1 MIREMVT
8 VQDFDRISRENE
20 YFIWHFLMNDDFS
33 QPTMR
38 SIFSE
43 NEKHYRSPNK
53 MIQFLEIFDVPYFE
67 SYIDDSMDFLDTLGV
82 PLQFL
87 KSGEGENR
95 LINPF
100 MLTFNRRRLVNAT
113 YNGFCVCASG
123 ITKLLY
129 DLNPKFIENLDLD

>member
-43 NEKHYRSPNK
+43 NEKHYHSPNK

-67 SYIDDSMDFLDTLGV
+67 SYANESIDFLDKLGV
-82 PLQFL
+82 PLEKL
-87 KSGEGENR
+87 RIKTKTDLNP
-95 LINPF
+95 LI
-100 MLTFNRRRLVNAT
+100 LSFNHRRLVNAT
-113 YNGFCVCASG
+113 YNGFCLCPEG
-123 ITKLLY
+123 LTDLLY
-129 DLNPKFIENLDLD
+129 NLNPEFIHNSNLD

>member
-67 SYIDDSMDFLDTLGV
+67 SYANESIDFLDKLGV
-82 PLQFL
+82 PLEKL
-87 KSGEGENR
+87 RIKTKTDLNP
-95 LINPF
+95 LIIS
-100 MLTFNRRRLVNAT
+100 FNHRRLVNAT
-113 YNGFCVCASG
+113 YNGFCLCPEG
-123 ITKLLY
+123 LTDLLY
-129 DLNPKFIENLDLD
+129 NLNPEFIHNSKLD

>member
-67 SYIDDSMDFLDTLGV
+67 SYANESIDFLDKLGV
-82 PLQFL
+82 PLEKL
-87 KSGEGENR
+87 RIKTKTDLNP
-95 LINPF
+95 LIIS
-100 MLTFNRRRLVNAT
+100 FNHRRLVNAT
-113 YNGFCVCASG
+113 YNGFCLCPEG
-123 ITKLLY
+123 LTDLLY
-129 DLNPKFIENLDLD
+129 NLNPEFIYNSKLD

>member
-43 NEKHYRSPNK
+43 NEKYYHSPNK

-67 SYIDDSMDFLDTLGV
+67 SYANESIDFLDKLGV
-82 PLQFL
+82 PLEKL
-87 KSGEGENR
+87 RIKTKTDLNP
-95 LINPF
+95 LIIS
-100 MLTFNRRRLVNAT
+100 FNHRRLVNAT
-113 YNGFCVCASG
+113 YNGFCLCPEG
-123 ITKLLY
+123 LTDLLY
-129 DLNPKFIENLDLD
+129 NLNPEFIHNSKLD